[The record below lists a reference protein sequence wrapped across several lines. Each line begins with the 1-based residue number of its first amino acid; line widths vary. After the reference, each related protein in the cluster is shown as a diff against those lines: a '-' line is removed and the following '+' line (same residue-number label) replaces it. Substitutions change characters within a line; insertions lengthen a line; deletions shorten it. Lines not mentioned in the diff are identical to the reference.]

1 MNENQVTAK
10 RISDNAENM
19 PFDLVEL
26 LVALAK
32 HKRLVFGLPV
42 LAGVLAMA
50 LGFALPS
57 VYKADT
63 KILPPQPA
71 QSGAAA
77 LLSQLGGVAGV
88 AASAAGIKSPNDLYI
103 GMLKSRTVADNLI
116 KRFELKKAYETGS
129 AEKARRVL
137 TENTLI
143 VAGKDGL
150 ISIEVEDHDKT
161 RAPML
166 ANAYVEELSKLTKVL
181 AVTEASQRRVFFEQ
195 QLETAKNNLATAES
209 TLRNALETHGVISVD
224 SASRA
229 IVETIGR
236 MRAQISAKE
245 IQLNAMQA
253 FVTTNNQEY
262 KRAQEEINSL
272 RSELSK
278 LENGR
283 PASDAD
289 RTASSKPAGLE
300 NIKILRDVKYYEMLY
315 ELLSKQ
321 YEVARL
327 DEAKDVAMIQVLDR
341 AIEPERKFKPKPV
354 LLAIIAAV
362 LALFAAITWA
372 MLVEARKKTLQDPA
386 NSAKWA
392 QLKTL
397 LQKW

>member
-1 MNENQVTAK
+1 MNENQITAK

-26 LVALAK
+26 LVVLAK
-32 HKRLVFGLPV
+32 HKRLVFGMPA
-42 LAGVLAMA
+42 LAGILAMA

-116 KRFELKKAYETGS
+116 KRFELKKAYETVS

-150 ISIEVEDHDKT
+150 ISIEVEDHDKA

-166 ANAYVEELSKLTKVL
+166 ANAYVDELSKLTKVL
-181 AVTEASQRRVFFEQ
+181 AVTEASQRRMFFEQ
-195 QLETAKNNLATAES
+195 QLETAKNNLATAEA

-229 IVETIGR
+229 IVETMGR

-262 KRAQEEINSL
+262 KRTQEEINSL

-278 LENGR
+278 LENGP
-283 PASDAD
+283 PASEAD
-289 RTASSKPAGLE
+289 RTAGGKQAGLE

-327 DEAKDVAMIQVLDR
+327 DEAKDVPMIQVLDR
-341 AIEPERKFKPKPV
+341 AIEPERKFKPKPA
-354 LLAIIAAV
+354 LLAITAAV

-372 MLVEARKKTLQDPA
+372 MFVEARKKTLQDPA
-386 NSAKWA
+386 ASAKWT
-392 QLKTL
+392 QFKTL
-397 LQKW
+397 LRKW